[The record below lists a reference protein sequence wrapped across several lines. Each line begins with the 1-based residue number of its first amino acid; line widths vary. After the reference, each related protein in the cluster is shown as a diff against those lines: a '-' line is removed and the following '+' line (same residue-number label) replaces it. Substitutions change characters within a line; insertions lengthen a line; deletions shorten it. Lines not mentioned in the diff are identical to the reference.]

1 MGVLENREK
10 LHLEEQNRRDWGF
23 AWEEGMEWNERI
35 FLEYSSLLLVWEFK
49 WERIEWVGGNT
60 HYSLF
65 PKNLKFSFPMKLRGM
80 WGNEVRFNDFF
91 TKTPKMLLY
100 IQPFIL
106 K

>member
-1 MGVLENREK
+1 MKDTKALLGRRE
-10 LHLEEQNRRDWGF
+10 LN
-23 AWEEGMEWNERI
+23 GMKRI

-80 WGNEVRFNDFF
+80 
-91 TKTPKMLLY
+91 
-100 IQPFIL
+100 
-106 K
+106 